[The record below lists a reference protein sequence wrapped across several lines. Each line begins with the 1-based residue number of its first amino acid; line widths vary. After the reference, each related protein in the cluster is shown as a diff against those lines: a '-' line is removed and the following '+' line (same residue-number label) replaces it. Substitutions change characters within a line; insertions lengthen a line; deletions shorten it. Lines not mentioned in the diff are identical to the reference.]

1 MMDERMTAMEKKIEL
16 LQCIWDK
23 VKEDTVV
30 KPGLAMMWKKRLTK
44 YMSKIND
51 IFRIQDTKL
60 QRL

>member
-1 MMDERMTAMEKKIEL
+1 MEKKIEL